1 MSVAIPILRIG
12 PTLFASVQVDL
23 HEQAAERF
31 QTDVVSAIEKT
42 RARGLLVDITAIEL
56 VDTYV
61 ARVLVETGRMA
72 ALMGVKTVLVGMQP
86 QVAATLVRMG
96 FPTDGIHRTA
106 LDLDD
111 GLRALGYAL
120 VPVAEG

>member
-1 MSVAIPILRIG
+1 VIPILRIG

-31 QTDVVSAIEKT
+31 QTDVVGAIEKT
-42 RARGLLVDITAIEL
+42 RARGLVVDITSIEM

-72 ALMGVKTVLVGMQP
+72 SLMGVKTVLVGMRP

-96 FPTDGIHRTA
+96 FPTDGIHTTA

-111 GLRALGYAL
+111 GLAALGYAL
-120 VPVAEG
+120 VPVAAKK